1 MERGGVTICLL
12 IDPVPVIL
20 TIMNMTKHKFY
31 NTISKDT
38 FIESVTPGLTT
49 KSALQQAAL
58 VNDEIEALMFI
69 YGDASWKV
77 EPMLNKTQTTKKEK
91 DDNLVLCQW
100 CKKRVAKGT
109 YKRWHGDLCKDNPQS
124 PRYESKDKEKEGNNQ

>member
-1 MERGGVTICLL
+1 
-12 IDPVPVIL
+12 
-20 TIMNMTKHKFY
+20 MTKHKFY

-77 EPMLNKTQTTKKEK
+77 EPMQNRSQTTKKEK
-91 DDNLVLCQW
+91 DDNLILCQW

-109 YKRWHGDLCKDNPQS
+109 YKRWHGTCARTIRNP
-124 PRYESKDKEKEGNNQ
+124 PDTKRKRKKNRTTTNERKR